1 MKVKERTLICKNVRL
16 FKCSNITMKK
26 ITVLPGDGIGPE
38 VTEWGKNVL
47 QAVANKFGHD
57 FQFEEALLGHSA
69 IEATGNPLPDE
80 TLEKCKNSDA
90 ILLGAVGHP
99 MYDNNPNATVRPE
112 QGLLK
117 IRKELG
123 LYTNIRPIK
132 LFDELLSASSIKEE
146 ILKGADIL
154 FFREL
159 TGGIYF
165 GQPRER
171 QNNGTTG
178 VDTMVYHK
186 YEVERIA
193 RKAFES
199 AMTRNK
205 KVHSVDKANV
215 LESSRLWRET
225 VQALS
230 KEYPKVEVVHMFIDN
245 AAMQLIKD
253 PKQFDVV
260 LTGNM
265 FGDILTDAASQ
276 VAGSLGMLASASV
289 GDKVGIYEPIHG
301 SAPDIAGQGI
311 ANPLATILSTALLL
325 DIAFGM
331 KEEANTVIQAVD
343 KVLKSGY
350 RTGDI
355 ADVLTA
361 KKMILG
367 TTEMG
372 KKVIEFL

>member
-1 MKVKERTLICKNVRL
+1 MVRIAIAGAAGRMGRNLVKASHLNQTA
-16 FKCSNITMKK
+16 S
-26 ITVLPGDGIGPE
+26 
-38 VTEWGKNVL
+38 VTAGSE
-47 QAVANKFGHD
+47 
-57 FQFEEALLGHSA
+57 
-69 IEATGNPLPDE
+69 
-80 TLEKCKNSDA
+80 
-90 ILLGAVGHP
+90 
-99 MYDNNPNATVRPE
+99 RPE
-112 QGLLK
+112 
-117 IRKELG
+117 
-123 LYTNIRPIK
+123 
-132 LFDELLSASSIKEE
+132 SS
-146 ILKGADIL
+146 LV
-154 FFREL
+154 
-159 TGGIYF
+159 
-165 GQPRER
+165 
-171 QNNGTTG
+171 G
-178 VDTMVYHK
+178 VDIGELCGEGK
-186 YEVERIA
+186 
-193 RKAFES
+193 
-199 AMTRNK
+199 
-205 KVHSVDKANV
+205 
-215 LESSRLWRET
+215 
-225 VQALS
+225 
-230 KEYPKVEVVHMFIDN
+230 
-245 AAMQLIKD
+245 
-253 PKQFDVV
+253 FDVV

-367 TTEMG
+367 TAEMG